1 MPLQNRVTPEGEIVA
16 VSARGTFLGNR
27 GGCFH
32 DDHQRLRASRWKSR
46 AWITCLLRFKNRRRA
61 LMQPG
66 LYTELFFL
74 DEVTA
79 LAAGHR
85 PCFECRRADAK
96 DFFAAWELSGRAPGN
111 PRAPDMD
118 LVLHGERVDDGK
130 LKRTY
135 RARADALPSGTMVLL
150 DGTPQAVVDGRL
162 LEWSHEGYIR
172 TTPHVGKTPVT
183 VLTPPTTVEIL
194 RAGYRPHIHS
204 SAAGFAPEHGLRTA
218 LGEENL

>member
-1 MPLQNRVTPEGEIVA
+1 MPLQNRVTPQGEIVA
-16 VSARGTFLGNR
+16 VPARGTFLGNR

-32 DDHQRLRASRWKSR
+32 DDRQQLRTTHWKSR

-96 DFFAAWELSGRAPGN
+96 DFFSAWERSGRAPDI

-118 LVLHGERVDDGK
+118 LVLHGERVDD
-130 LKRTY
+130 LKRKRTHT
-135 RARADALPSGTMVLL
+135 APLDALPCGTMVLL
-150 DGTPQAVVDGRL
+150 DGTAYALADGRL
-162 LEWSHEGYIR
+162 LAWSHEGY
-172 TTPHVGKTPVT
+172 TGVAPHVGNAELT

-194 RAGYRPHIHS
+194 KAGYQPHIHG
-204 SAAGFAPEHGLRTA
+204 SAEGLAPDHGLRTA
-218 LGEENL
+218 PGEENL